1 MRKEVRV
8 DTPLSANKFALKE
21 YVNSFSQGKEAVK
34 HHKAKKEKMPTPTAS
49 TPTTKAELFSMMPA
63 DLACKQLREQ
73 SARLRP
79 LRPNLAQAK
88 FSPRKEMSDDVLVWE
103 IEQMEAARKDY

>member
-1 MRKEVRV
+1 
-8 DTPLSANKFALKE
+8 
-21 YVNSFSQGKEAVK
+21 
-34 HHKAKKEKMPTPTAS
+34 MPTPTAS

-63 DLACKQLREQ
+63 DLARRQLREQ

-79 LRPNLAQAK
+79 LRPNLAHAK

-103 IEQMEAARKDY
+103 VEQMEAARKGTPVRSFRISCLSALFWIHVSRPLT